1 MKRTACQLLSTE
13 VETFLGVGQQPLA
26 LKTMHR
32 EWGEWLPLNTVSEI
46 LSIADFICFYS
57 KAGIPPSPV
66 PLPRIAELNCRM
78 TDSVSAHD
86 NNQIFFRRFMQ
97 NKCSQRVNA

>member
-32 EWGEWLPLNTVSEI
+32 EWGEWVPLNTVSEI

-66 PLPRIAELNCRM
+66 QDRRVELQDDRL
-78 TDSVSAHD
+78 SE
-86 NNQIFFRRFMQ
+86 RP
-97 NKCSQRVNA
+97 